1 MSYHITSYY
10 IISYYIIPYYIISY
24 YIISYQ
30 IIFYF
35 CPTSVFVHVCRFVSY
50 GCNGSILYPAARMAI
65 SLSKKV
71 EEEEEGED
79 AENLGGSTV
88 WNQTFLSEHSYPIT
102 CCTTDISSRYFATG
116 DSVVNPINRLTPEPS
131 RIVVWDVIDSIAI
144 ASIEIPIS
152 TAPGESQR
160 QCQNENKD
168 KSENKDE
175 SQSESWMRMR
185 HLVHRNVL
193 LFLSILLLYFIIV
206 LIIYYI

>member
-1 MSYHITSYY
+1 MFFS
-10 IISYYIIPYYIISY
+10 
-24 YIISYQ
+24 
-30 IIFYF
+30 F

-102 CCTTDISSRYFATG
+102 CCTTDISSRYLATG

-160 QCQNENKD
+160 QNENKD

-185 HLVHRNVL
+185 NIVHRNVL
-193 LFLSILLLYFIIV
+193 SF
-206 LIIYYI
+206 